1 MYKQLKNRGVLF
13 ASAVGLLAIVA
24 LVQCFSEPGNGEP
37 VTWYPDFETPFQC
50 LSNLLYTYEHYRDE
64 PNIIDKYKLVLDP
77 QYVFY
82 FDPEDVGT
90 WVGDY
95 QIPTSWTYEEDW
107 RATKN
112 MFNLAHSIALDI
124 PILNQGEEYF
134 GTPADD
140 ATVFPRNNVTI
151 NLLLMVDESN
161 GFQATGFCD
170 FEFAKNEN
178 GEWHLIVWWDRTAS
192 G

>member
-24 LVQCFSEPGNGEP
+24 LVQCFSEPEVPP
-37 VTWYPDFETPFQC
+37 VLVWYPDFETPFQC
-50 LSNLLYTYEHYRDE
+50 LSNLQYTYEHFRDE

-107 RATKN
+107 VATNN
-112 MFNLAHSIALDI
+112 MFNLAHSIALEI
-124 PILNQGEEYF
+124 PILGLGEEYF

-140 ATVFPRNNVTI
+140 DTVFPKNNVTI
-151 NLLLMVDESN
+151 DLLLMVDQIN
-161 GFQATGFCD
+161 GFQAHGFCD
-170 FEFAKNEN
+170 FEFIKNEN
-178 GEWHLIVWWDRTAS
+178 GEWHLSVWTDRTAS
-192 G
+192 

>member
-13 ASAVGLLAIVA
+13 ASAVGLLTVVA

-37 VTWYPDFETPFQC
+37 VIWYPDFETPFQC
-50 LSNLLYTYEHYRDE
+50 LSNLKYTYDHFRDE

-82 FDPEDVGT
+82 FDPEDVHT

-107 RATKN
+107 EATNN
-112 MFNLAHSIALDI
+112 MFNLAYSIALEI
-124 PILNQGEEYF
+124 PILTQGEEYF
-134 GTPADD
+134 GTPGEED
-140 ATVFPRNNVTI
+140 TKFTRNNVTI
-151 NLLLMVDESN
+151 NLLLMVDEIN
-161 GFQATGFCD
+161 GFQAAGFCD
-170 FEFAKNEN
+170 FEFIKNEN
-178 GEWHLIVWWDRTAS
+178 GEWHLSVWTDRTAS
-192 G
+192 

>member
-13 ASAVGLLAIVA
+13 ASAVGLLAVVA
-24 LVQCFSEPGNGEP
+24 LVQCFSEPKVPP
-37 VTWYPDFETPFQC
+37 VLAWYPDFETPFQC
-50 LSNLLYTYEHYRDE
+50 LSNLQYTYEHYRDE

-90 WVGDY
+90 WVEDY

-107 RATKN
+107 RATNN
-112 MFNLAHSIALDI
+112 MFNLAHSIALEI
-124 PILNQGEEYF
+124 PILGLGEEYF

-140 ATVFPRNNVTI
+140 DTVFFKTNVTI
-151 NLLLMVDESN
+151 DLLLMVDQIN
-161 GFQATGFCD
+161 GFQANGFCD
-170 FEFAKNEN
+170 FEFTKNEN
-178 GEWHLIVWWDRTAS
+178 GEWHLCVWWDRTAS
-192 G
+192 